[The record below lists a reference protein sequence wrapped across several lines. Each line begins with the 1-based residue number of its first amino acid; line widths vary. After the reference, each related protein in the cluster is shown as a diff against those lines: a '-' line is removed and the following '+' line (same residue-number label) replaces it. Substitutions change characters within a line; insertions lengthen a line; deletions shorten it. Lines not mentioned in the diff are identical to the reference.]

1 MPRLGQMVAMMV
13 WNRFHLILA
22 LLYAAVL
29 LLVGVLVGRRKGDS
43 NQFLNAT
50 VALPL
55 WVCIAA
61 SIAANCGS
69 LDVIAMMA
77 LGAQYGM
84 LACHFYW
91 IGAIPALLVLTFWL
105 LPAYAQGRYPSVLDF
120 IAHHYGS
127 RLRSLVA
134 FCMSTMMLLL
144 AGVCL
149 CATAQAVVTFLG
161 WSFLQG
167 VLVTAPVVLF
177 YTWMGGFRATIY
189 TELIHFAVVMVAV
202 TPLVFLVLAEF
213 GGLAHFQ
220 ASMPAPRMHLWQGLS
235 VLAPHAPMDGLGLV
249 FGLGIVL
256 SFGYWSTDFVLLQRA
271 LAVRNP
277 RDVQYVPLAQATAK
291 LIFGLL
297 IVLPGVAAPL
307 VLRRGEAANWNATLT
322 SLMLHYYSPFWAA
335 IGLMGLVAC
344 LVATFAN
351 NVSGFSAAWM
361 QGIYRPWIHPCAP
374 ESHYVSMSRTT
385 NAAAVL
391 LSIAA
396 AYVALRYQSLMDY
409 IQMIFATFNAPLF
422 AVVALAA
429 LVPRRVA
436 RGGLGGF
443 SIGLASTILHQLA
456 VRAGWLH
463 FGSQMSA
470 NFYAAILGFCSAVV
484 ATLLLGSIG
493 PQSVPCTTSQPVRM
507 PTRFSVPVLLLALT
521 VAGAFVAINLYFR

>member
-1 MPRLGQMVAMMV
+1 MVAIMV

-22 LLYAAVL
+22 LLYAALL
-29 LLVGVLVGRRKGDS
+29 LLVGVLAGRRKRDA

-50 VALPL
+50 GALPL

-77 LGAQYGM
+77 MGAQYGM

-120 IAHHYGS
+120 IDHHYGS

-134 FCMSTMMLLL
+134 LCMSTMMLLF

-149 CATAQAVVTFLG
+149 CAVAQSMITFLG

-177 YTWMGGFRATIY
+177 YTSMGGFRATIY
-189 TELIHFAVVMVAV
+189 TELVHFAVVMVAV
-202 TPLVFLVLAEF
+202 TPLVFLVLAKF
-213 GGLAHFQ
+213 GGLVHFQ
-220 ASMPAPRMHLWQGLS
+220 ASIPAQRMHLWQGLS
-235 VLAPHAPMDGLGLV
+235 VLAPHAPMDGLGLF

-256 SFGYWSTDFVLLQRA
+256 SFGYWGTDFVLLQRA

-277 RDVQYVPLAQATAK
+277 RDVQYVPLAQAIAK
-291 LIFGLL
+291 LFFGLL

-307 VLRRGEAANWNATLT
+307 VLKGREAGHWNATLP
-322 SLMLHYYSPFWAA
+322 SLMLHFYSPFWAA
-335 IGLMGLVAC
+335 IGVMGLMAC

-361 QGIYRPWIHPCAP
+361 QGVYRPWIHPRAP
-374 ESHYVSMSRTT
+374 EPHYVWMSRIT

-391 LSIAA
+391 FSIAA
-396 AYVALRYQSLMDY
+396 AYVALHYQSLMDY

-443 SIGLASTILHQLA
+443 TIGLTSTILHQLA

-470 NFYAAILGFCSAVV
+470 NFYAAMLGFCCAVA
-484 ATLLLGSIG
+484 ATLLLGRIG
-493 PQSVPCTTSQPVRM
+493 LQPAPSSTSQPVPM
-507 PTRFSVPVLLLALT
+507 PKRFSAPVLLLALM
-521 VAGAFVAINLYFR
+521 VAVAFVAINFYFR

>member
-1 MPRLGQMVAMMV
+1 MV

-22 LLYAAVL
+22 LLYTVLL
-29 LLVGVLVGRRKGDS
+29 LLVGIVVGRRKRDA

-50 VALPL
+50 GALPL

-77 LGAQYGM
+77 LGAQYGI

-91 IGAIPALLVLTFWL
+91 IGAVPALLVLAFWL

-120 IAHHYGS
+120 IARHYG
-127 RLRSLVA
+127 RELHALVA
-134 FCMSTMMLLL
+134 LCMSTMMLLL

-149 CATAQAVVTFLG
+149 CAVSQAVVTFLG

-189 TELIHFAVVMVAV
+189 TELIHFAVIMVAV
-202 TPLVFLVLAEF
+202 TPLVFLVLADF
-213 GGLAHFQ
+213 GGIAHFQ
-220 ASMPAPRMHLWQGLS
+220 ATIPVERIHLWQGLA
-235 VLAPHAPMDGLGLV
+235 VFAPQAPMDALGLIVGLGV
-249 FGLGIVL
+249 VL

-271 LAVRNP
+271 LAVRNS
-277 RDVQYVPLAQATAK
+277 RDVQYVPLAQAAAK

-307 VLRRGEAANWNATLT
+307 VLKAGKAGNWNATLP
-322 SLMLHYYSPFWAA
+322 SMMLHYYSPFWAA
-335 IGLMGLVAC
+335 IGVMGFVAC

-361 QGIYRPWIHPCAP
+361 QGVYRPLLYPHAN
-374 ESHYVSMSRTT
+374 ESHYLWMSRMSTV
-385 NAAAVL
+385 AAVL
-391 LSIAA
+391 LSIDA

-409 IQMIFATFNAPLF
+409 IQMIFSTFNAPLF

-429 LVPRRVA
+429 LAPRRVA

-443 SIGLASTILHQLA
+443 SAGLISTILHQLA

-470 NFYAAILGFCSAVV
+470 NFYGAMLGFFCAAVV
-484 ATLLLGSIG
+484 T
-493 PQSVPCTTSQPVRM
+493 
-507 PTRFSVPVLLLALT
+507 LALGRRRPLPE
-521 VAGAFVAINLYFR
+521 VASEAAEARIQVQFTAPIVGFALLIAAVLVSLNLFFR